1 MNRGT
6 VGRSDGRTSPRRSR
20 RSVGQAV
27 RLSVLLLAVAG
38 CDRGP
43 YDVLITGGWIVDGS
57 GNPRWQGDVAIR
69 GDRIAAIGYLPGAS
83 ARDTVDARGLVVAPG
98 FIDMLGQSETNALAD
113 GRVLSKVT
121 QGITTEITGEG
132 GSIAP
137 LTNKLVVDDSDV
149 MKKYGFR
156 EDWRDLDGYFAVL
169 AGNGSTVNIATF
181 VGATQLRLAVVGKE
195 DRRATPAELAHM
207 TALVDTMMRQGA
219 LGVSTALEYAPA
231 IYAPTE
237 ELIAL
242 ARAARR
248 HGGIYATHM
257 RSEGG
262 AIDSALDEV
271 FRIAGEAGIPAEIWH
286 LKVAGRLNWGRMPHV
301 IARIDSARAAGLDVT
316 ADLYPYIAA
325 ATSLDASIPAWAHSG
340 GVDSMLLRLADPAT
354 RARIRT
360 ELVASPRSTDRFIR
374 AAGGPTGVIVIPFAD
389 SLKQYTGKRLS
400 EVAAMRHEDPYET
413 LFNLVTVER
422 ARTGAIYFLMSEPD
436 VRLALQTWW
445 TGFDTDYGG
454 VAPDGPFGKDGAH
467 PRAYGSFARIMG
479 HYVRDEKLM
488 PLEFAVRKATSLPAQ
503 RVGLTG
509 RGLLKPGF
517 FADIT
522 VFDPATV
529 IDRAT
534 FENPHQA
541 SAGIAYVYVNGQR
554 VLDHGKVTSARPGRG
569 LRGPGYVSRER
580 RGG

>member
-1 MNRGT
+1 MER
-6 VGRSDGRTSPRRSR
+6 VKLC
-20 RSVGQAV
+20 AA
-27 RLSVLLLAVAG
+27 LLLVAVAA

-57 GNPRWQGDVAIR
+57 GNPRWRGDVAIR

-113 GRVLSKVT
+113 GRVFSKVT

-132 GSIAP
+132 GSVAP

-237 ELIAL
+237 ELVAL

-271 FRIAGEAGIPAEIWH
+271 FRIASEAGIPAEIWH

-541 SAGIAYVYVNGQR
+541 SAGIAYVYVNGQK

-569 LRGPGYVSRER
+569 LRGPGYVPRGR
-580 RGG
+580 RSE

>member
-1 MNRGT
+1 
-6 VGRSDGRTSPRRSR
+6 
-20 RSVGQAV
+20 
-27 RLSVLLLAVAG
+27 
-38 CDRGP
+38 
-43 YDVLITGGWIVDGS
+43 
-57 GNPRWQGDVAIR
+57 
-69 GDRIAAIGYLPGAS
+69 
-83 ARDTVDARGLVVAPG
+83 
-98 FIDMLGQSETNALAD
+98 
-113 GRVLSKVT
+113 
-121 QGITTEITGEG
+121 
-132 GSIAP
+132 
-137 LTNKLVVDDSDV
+137 

-169 AGNGSTVNIATF
+169 AGSGSTVNIATF

-195 DRRATPAELAHM
+195 DRHATPAELAHM

-237 ELIAL
+237 ELVAL
-242 ARAARR
+242 ARAAHR

-271 FRIAGEAGIPAEIWH
+271 FRIASEAKIPAEIWH

-301 IARIDSARAAGLDVT
+301 IARIDSARGAGLDVT
-316 ADLYPYIAA
+316 ADLYPYVAG

-340 GVDSMLLRLADPAT
+340 GVDSMLQRLADPVT
-354 RARIRT
+354 RARIRS
-360 ELVASPRSTDRFIR
+360 ELVASPRNTDRFIR
-374 AAGGPTGVIVIPFAD
+374 AAGGPGGVIVLPFAD

-400 EVAAMRHEDPYET
+400 EVAALRHEDPYET
-413 LFNLVTVER
+413 LLNLVTVER

-436 VRLALQTWW
+436 VRVALQTWW
-445 TGFDTDYGG
+445 TGFDTDFGG
-454 VAPDGPFGKDGAH
+454 VAPDGPFGRDGAH
-467 PRAYGSFARIMG
+467 PRAYGSFARILG

-522 VFDPATV
+522 VFDPATI

-541 SAGIAYVYVNGQR
+541 STGIAYVFVNGQR

-569 LRGPGYVSRER
+569 LRGPGYVARGR
-580 RGG
+580 RGE